1 MSYRRYSGAARDPYR
16 LTARYAGVCAKCG
29 EAFKA
34 GDSIFY
40 YPNGKKA
47 YSGKCAEAA
56 EADFNSCRFDEAVYT
71 GGCI

>member
-1 MSYRRYSGAARDPYR
+1 MAYRRYSTAARDPFR
-16 LTARYAGVCAKCG
+16 LTSRYAGTCAKCG

-47 YSGKCAEAA
+47 YAGKCAEEAQ
-56 EADFNSCRFDEAVYT
+56 ADFNSCLADERMN
-71 GGCI
+71 GGY